1 MEQNQDDGIVN
12 NVGRE
17 SGEMNALQVLD
28 REFLEVR
35 AKILEIAA
43 SLDRM
48 DRAEGDVSRD
58 PNRQLLVRGIE
69 LLLSNQPDRAERF
82 QRLFSRDYNDDWQI
96 EFEMKNRA

>member
-1 MEQNQDDGIVN
+1 MGKNRDDDIVN
-12 NVGRE
+12 NDGRE
-17 SGEMNALQVLD
+17 SGEMNALQVLE

-48 DRAEGDVSRD
+48 DRADGDVSMD
-58 PNRQLLVRGIE
+58 PNRQLLVRGID

-82 QRLFSRDYNDDWQI
+82 QRLFSRDYNDDWQN